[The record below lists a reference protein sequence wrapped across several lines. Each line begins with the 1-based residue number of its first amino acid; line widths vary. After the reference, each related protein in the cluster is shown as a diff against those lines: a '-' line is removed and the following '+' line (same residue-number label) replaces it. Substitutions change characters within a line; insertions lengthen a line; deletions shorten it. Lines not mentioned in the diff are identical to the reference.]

1 MKVELIRPF
10 SPLILKA
17 ELPTETVNLLN
28 KDCEDIIN
36 NKKEK
41 VDWSNQLA
49 GRVKEEFHITNDLV
63 KQIALSFGDTL
74 IHDSSTPGGATFNVH
89 STSAQTLSK
98 INSPNWFVG

>member
-1 MKVELIRPF
+1 MKVDLIRPF

-17 ELPTETVNLLN
+17 ELPIETVNLLN

-49 GRVKEEFHITNDLV
+49 GRVKEEFHITKDLV
-63 KQIALSFGDTL
+63 KQISGVFKTL
-74 IHDSSTPGGATFNVH
+74 TSMYLFPKEEDYQINKGNYKGNYFGGA
-89 STSAQTLSK
+89 
-98 INSPNWFVG
+98 